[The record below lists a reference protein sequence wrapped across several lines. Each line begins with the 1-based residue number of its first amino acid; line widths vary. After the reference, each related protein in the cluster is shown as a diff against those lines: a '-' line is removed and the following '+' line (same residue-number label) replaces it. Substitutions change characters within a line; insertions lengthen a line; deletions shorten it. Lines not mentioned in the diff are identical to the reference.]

1 MRGLLFVMSVL
12 LSCASAPAL
21 ADGGVV
27 RFSGR
32 IVDPGCT
39 PAVQVERQ
47 EITFSGCPLAAQG
60 ARLAVTSLQNAATV
74 PLRDA
79 RQRSDVLT
87 VAAGALSTDALSFSS
102 RYRMEGGAALRGAYL
117 VRIDYP

>member
-1 MRGLLFVMSVL
+1 MRGLLLVMTVL
-12 LSCASAPAL
+12 LSSASAPAL

-39 PAVQVERQ
+39 PAVQADRR

-60 ARLAVTSLQNAATV
+60 ARLAVTSLQDAAVV

-79 RQRSDVLT
+79 RRRSEVLS
-87 VAAGALSTDALSFSS
+87 VASGALSADATSFSS
-102 RYRMEGGAALRGAYL
+102 RYRMEGGAALRGPYL

>member
-1 MRGLLFVMSVL
+1 MRGLLAISVL
-12 LSCASAPAL
+12 LLCASAPAL

-39 PAVQVERQ
+39 PAVQAERQ

-60 ARLAVTSLQNAATV
+60 ARLAVTSLQDAAVV

-79 RQRSDVLT
+79 KRRSEVLS
-87 VAAGALSTDALSFSS
+87 VAAGGLSADALSFSS
-102 RYRMEGGAALRGAYL
+102 RYRMDGGAALRGAYL